1 METKTL
7 QKHGQLVGKVHVD
20 ELVRNY
26 KKQRWLFNS
35 QRIGKDDS
43 ISTTFNL
50 KSLSDFLKQASLA
63 KADSIRIY
71 FGVYPEKQEENPEY
85 SNRQTVVMVATKQTQ
100 QRNGKM
106 VDKEIYI
113 KKKEGFDILAFNFGR
128 ICPPDCGTGTVPDND
143 AGSIGITIFTNESGM
158 QII

>member
-50 KSLSDFLKQASLA
+50 DSLSLIFLNKHPRQRLILSESTLGYTQ
-63 KADSIRIY
+63 K
-71 FGVYPEKQEENPEY
+71 
-85 SNRQTVVMVATKQTQ
+85 NRKKTLNTVT
-100 QRNGKM
+100 
-106 VDKEIYI
+106 DK
-113 KKKEGFDILAFNFGR
+113 L
-128 ICPPDCGTGTVPDND
+128 
-143 AGSIGITIFTNESGM
+143 S
-158 QII
+158 